1 MKTIVK
7 LTTIAA
13 LGTLAVAGA
22 LTPASAASTA
32 TEAFVAN
39 VRPNVIFLDES
50 SRMAL
55 DKSPSRAVHAFAYR
69 EAKQQT
75 IAGNS
80 LTAYVQTNTYGGE
93 AVALGG
99 TVIAPLAPVTDLAV
113 LPLDV
118 AAATTAGIGD
128 VVTGR
133 SVGLDTPLIVR
144 PAATAPGTLGSQ
156 LLPSE
161 RNDLARL
168 SAANGRNFD
177 ALYKATQLDGLR
189 QLATLYRDYSINGDD
204 PALRAMAT
212 RELPVVNQRI
222 AELRRL

>member
-1 MKTIVK
+1 MR
-7 LTTIAA
+7 TIANFAATAAVGA
-13 LGTLAVAGA
+13 LVTAGA
-22 LTPASAASTA
+22 LAPAFAASPA

-75 IAGNS
+75 ITGNS
-80 LTAYVQTNTYGGE
+80 LTAYVQTNTYRGE
-93 AVALGG
+93 AVALGAP
-99 TVIAPLAPVTDLAV
+99 VIAPVTDLAV

-118 AAATTAGIGD
+118 AAATTTAAGD

-133 SVGLDTPLIVR
+133 SVGIDTPLVVR
-144 PAATAPGTLGSQ
+144 PAATATTVGAQ

-161 RNDLARL
+161 QNDLSRL
-168 SAANGRNFD
+168 GAMSGADFD

-189 QLATLYRDYSINGDD
+189 QLATLYRDYAANGDD
-204 PALRAMAT
+204 PALRAMSV
-212 RELPVVNQRI
+212 RELPLVNRRI

>member
-7 LTTIAA
+7 LASVAA
-13 LGTLAVAGA
+13 VATLVTAGA
-22 LTPASAASTA
+22 LAPASAASPATA
-32 TEAFVAN
+32 AFVAN

-55 DKSPSRAVHAFAYR
+55 DKSPNRAIHAFAYR

-80 LTAYVQTNTYGGE
+80 LTAYVQTNTYRGE

-99 TVIAPLAPVTDLAV
+99 AVIEPFAPVTDLAV

-118 AAATTAGIGD
+118 AAATTDGVGA

-133 SVGLDTPLIVR
+133 AGGL
-144 PAATAPGTLGSQ
+144 
-156 LLPSE
+156 
-161 RNDLARL
+161 
-168 SAANGRNFD
+168 
-177 ALYKATQLDGLR
+177 
-189 QLATLYRDYSINGDD
+189 
-204 PALRAMAT
+204 
-212 RELPVVNQRI
+212 
-222 AELRRL
+222 